1 MMTSNELKKPI
12 NCIIVYSPFFLR
24 EEGTNDDGERNE
36 EIQRSKL
43 KIEFITRCSFHR
55 GVGVGAK
62 VDDGGTYN
70 Q

>member
-1 MMTSNELKKPI
+1 M
-12 NCIIVYSPFFLR
+12 CIHLFFLR

-55 GVGVGAK
+55 GVGVGAE
-62 VDDGGTYN
+62 VDDGGTFN